1 MKHSLTMIGYWQS
14 VYETDYPDPAWFTD
28 HNWDA
33 AIRQQVLVHLK
44 AGKPMPYTYMGQSW
58 CRFRCDGPRTGR
70 LGSMEFTD
78 GKYVWPEGLVHYLE
92 AHALRLPPEVTEYM
106 TAGHEILYEPA
117 PHNYEI
123 DYNWWKTQKGWN
135 TQASTYKG
143 IDIGYIVIS
152 ARGTAFAALQEAALL
167 HFLSKSGGIRGKLK
181 AVEDVMKGHTV
192 AVLGRFPYVQDFI
205 EENTSIGLEIRFREI
220 PFEQYQELDLS
231 ATKDRTAWLQAELEK
246 QEA

>member
-1 MKHSLTMIGYWQS
+1 MKHPLTMIGYWQS

-28 HNWDA
+28 SNWDPS
-33 AIRQQVLVHLK
+33 IRRKVMAHLQQ
-44 AGKPMPYTYMGQSW
+44 GRQMPYTYMGQGW

-92 AHALRLPPEVTEYM
+92 VHHLRLPAEVANHM
-106 TAGHEILYEPA
+106 AAGHGIVYEPA
-117 PHNYEI
+117 PHSYEI

-135 TQASTYKG
+135 SQASTYKG
-143 IDIGYIVIS
+143 IDIGYMVVT
-152 ARGTAFAALQEAALL
+152 ARDNTFKALQEAALL

-181 AVEDVMKGHTV
+181 AVEDVMNGQTV

-205 EENTSIGLEIRFREI
+205 EENARIGLEIKFREI
-220 PFEQYQELDLS
+220 PFGQYQELDLS
-231 ATKDRTAWLQAELEK
+231 STEDRAAWLRAELEK